1 MTEQPQRPTEIG
13 LTKIAITDE
22 ANQVLEAM
30 LVRVNEGSTSGR
42 VGKRDL
48 TSWVLKHFSENSLSR
63 CMSKIRAD
71 HFDELVYLRNSALA
85 LRAARRNGS
94 NETELREL
102 ATRHLEEL
110 HRRTRQARRSDYIP
124 KATAS
129 AS

>member
-1 MTEQPQRPTEIG
+1 MTEHQQRPTGIG
-13 LTKIAITDE
+13 LAKIAISAE
-22 ANQVLEAM
+22 ADQILETM
-30 LVRVNEGSTSGR
+30 LAKVNEGSTSGR

-48 TSWVLKHFSENSLSR
+48 ASWVLKHFSENSLSR

-102 ATRHLEEL
+102 ATRHLEGL
-110 HRRTRQARRSDYIP
+110 QRPRQARRSDHKP
-124 KATAS
+124 KETPTAS
-129 AS
+129 